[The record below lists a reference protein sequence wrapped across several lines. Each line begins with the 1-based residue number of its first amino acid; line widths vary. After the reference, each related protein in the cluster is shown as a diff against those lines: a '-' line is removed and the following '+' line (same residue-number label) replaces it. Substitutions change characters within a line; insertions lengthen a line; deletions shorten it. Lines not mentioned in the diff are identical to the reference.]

1 MHKRLSLLLAL
12 PLTLSLSGCF
22 DDDDDNDVEDMP
34 DQENVAP
41 EAISESF
48 TTQVDTA
55 FSEELTATDADGDA
69 LTYAVGEEPQQGT
82 LELSDDGSFTYTPS
96 EEVTGEDSFVYT
108 VSDGVNDPVSATITI
123 TIEAQQVATSEYV
136 RSAFNQAPTDEPLP
150 VNGRELQQDVEDP
163 DAFND
168 LIDQ

>member
-69 LTYAVGEEPQQGT
+69 LTYGVGEEPQQGT
-82 LELSDDGSFTYTPS
+82 LELSDDGSFTSSGNLSTGMIYEYTFA
-96 EEVTGEDSFVYT
+96 TA
-108 VSDGVNDPVSATITI
+108 GVFPYHCNFHSSMVGTITV
-123 TIEAQQVATSEYV
+123 TE
-136 RSAFNQAPTDEPLP
+136 
-150 VNGRELQQDVEDP
+150 
-163 DAFND
+163 
-168 LIDQ
+168 

>member
-1 MHKRLSLLLAL
+1 MQKRLSLLLAI

-22 DDDDDNDVEDMP
+22 DDDDDNDEMP

-41 EAISESF
+41 EPISESF

-55 FSEELTATDADGDA
+55 FSEELTATDADGDS
-69 LTYAVGEEPQQGT
+69 LTYAVGEAPMRGS
-82 LELSDDGSFTYTPS
+82 LDLSDDGSFTYTPS
-96 EEVTGEDSFVYT
+96 EEATGEDSFTYT
-108 VSDGVNDPVSATITI
+108 VSDGINDPVAATITV
-123 TIEAQQVATSEYV
+123 TIEAEQVAVSSYV
-136 RSAFNQAPTDEPLP
+136 RAAFNQAPTDEPLP